1 MLLRADGGE
10 RAAEEQLGG
19 LYERVAK
26 LALDHHAAFEEEQEQ
41 EQEAEDGAQ
50 EEEQEQGDNGDGGIA
65 APFPT
70 LADGRSRWVG
80 WGWVGIGGWVGW
92 LQNVEPIIEHDI

>member
-1 MLLRADGGE
+1 MLLRAGGGE

-19 LYERVAK
+19 LYESVAK

-41 EQEAEDGAQ
+41 EAEDGAQ
-50 EEEQEQGDNGDGGIA
+50 EQEQGDNGDGGRA

-80 WGWVGIGGWVGW
+80 WGCVGIGGWVGW
-92 LQNVEPIIEHDI
+92 LQNVDPII